1 MPCERAG
8 RREKV
13 EGERDRDAHRQTEV
27 HTGRSQSDK
36 KSLLLDLP
44 RAGIRPVCV
53 YIPEEG
59 QGLRAAGVT

>member
-1 MPCERAG
+1 MRAG

-36 KSLLLDLP
+36 ESLLLDLP
-44 RAGIRPVCV
+44 HADVRPVCV

-59 QGLRAAGVT
+59 EGLRAAGVT